1 MRGSALLVVLLAA
14 CAAPLLAA
22 DSQAQDPVT
31 AVIQGPTAIAPTSIH
46 LYEVTVTGGPAEVN
60 GTFEIQYVLEGANLQ
75 GGDPQIARTL
85 ANREGQFSFNITAP
99 EAEGTVQLFVRATSS
114 GEAGN
119 ETAEARLWVD
129 VARPV
134 DLRATIRNNGAA
146 TALNVTVLF
155 YVDDRTVGNMT
166 IARIDAGGSA
176 EANVT
181 FIPVGLAVGR
191 HVVKV
196 TADLDG
202 DGRVEPDAGE
212 LLVSEFFYKS
222 ERSNTPAILGTITV
236 FILAVFVLVLLAI
249 RRQRRLG

>member
-1 MRGSALLVVLLAA
+1 M
-14 CAAPLLAA
+14 
-22 DSQAQDPVT
+22 
-31 AVIQGPTAIAPTSIH
+31 
-46 LYEVTVTGGPAEVN
+46 
-60 GTFEIQYVLEGANLQ
+60 
-75 GGDPQIARTL
+75 
-85 ANREGQFSFNITAP
+85 
-99 EAEGTVQLFVRATSS
+99 
-114 GEAGN
+114 
-119 ETAEARLWVD
+119 
-129 VARPV
+129 ARPV

-202 DGRVEPDAGE
+202 DGRVEQDAGE

>member
-1 MRGSALLVVLLAA
+1 MRAHALLVVLLAA
-14 CAAPLLAA
+14 IAAPLLAA
-22 DSQAQDPVT
+22 ESGAQDV
-31 AVIQGPTAIAPTSIH
+31 AVVIQGPTAIAPTSLH
-46 LYEVTVTGGPAEVN
+46 GYTVTVTGGPAEVN
-60 GTFEIQYVLEGANLQ
+60 GTFEISYVLEGENLL

-85 ANREGQFSFNITAP
+85 AEREGVFTFNITAP
-99 EAEGTVQLFVRATSS
+99 EAEGAVQLVVRAKSS

-119 ETAEARLWVD
+119 ETGEARLWID

-146 TALNVTVLF
+146 AALNVTVFF
-155 YVDDRTVGNMT
+155 YVDGRAVGNMT
-166 IARIDAGGSA
+166 IAQIEAGGTA

-181 FIPVGLAVGR
+181 YIPVGLAVGR

-196 TADLDG
+196 TADLDR
-202 DGRVEPDAGE
+202 DGVVEPGGGE

-222 ERSNTPAILGTITV
+222 ERSNLPAILGTITV
-236 FILAVFVLVLLAI
+236 FILVVFVLVLLAI